1 MLASPILVRCSLIL
15 AALLCALPFLQP
27 YHRHPLTAFHS
38 EWIALVLGCGVALVL
53 ASGAAWR
60 DGRLPWSALAPLAL
74 ALLLFLHG
82 LFDRAPYFGQA
93 LTTALYLLWAA
104 LLVFAGHALA
114 RLAGREALL
123 DTMATGLALGALLS
137 AFTGLVQHLQWPT
150 LLDAWV
156 ARAVSAAIFGNL
168 AQANHFAAYTTLGLL
183 AFAELHRRG
192 RVGAAVLALAAAP
205 MLLVLGLSGS
215 RAAALYLL
223 AALILAVVQWR
234 RSRAE
239 YARRL
244 AAVCAAYVLA
254 YLLLQALVAAGV
266 LQGAPR
272 ESLTAAE
279 RMVDGAASIADRL
292 RLWQGAWLMFMADPL
307 VGAGWGQ
314 FATGFFE
321 RAALLYPEGG
331 YQLYHHAHNLVMQL
345 LAETGLAGLAC
356 LVLPLAC
363 ALRRPAVPPQA
374 GGGWLLAALGVTLL
388 LHSLLEY
395 PLWYAYFLA
404 PAALLLGAVPQA
416 ELTLRLPRLWRVATL
431 LLIAGGLVNLARLW
445 PEYRD
450 FERLFL
456 AVPPPAA
463 EQPAILSRL
472 HRNPLLRHYVEV
484 AYTLPMQPR
493 FDELDRQLYANT
505 RALRFVPVDTLAWRQ
520 VLLLALADRP
530 QEALQRLR
538 LAKAA
543 YPQPP
548 LDYLDALHRLG
559 AEQPARLRPLLESA
573 TETPP
578 TARHRAAEP

>member
-1 MLASPILVRCSLIL
+1 VFAPPLLARCGLLL

-27 YHRHPLTAFHS
+27 YHRHPLTAFYS
-38 EWIALVLGCGVALVL
+38 EWMALVLGCGVALVL
-53 ASGAAWR
+53 ALASAWR
-60 DGRLPWSALAPLAL
+60 EGRLPWSAMAPLAL
-74 ALLLFLHG
+74 AILLFLHA

-93 LTTALYLLWAA
+93 LTAALYLLWAA
-104 LLVFAGHALA
+104 LLVLAGHALA
-114 RLAGREALL
+114 RLAGREALIDAL
-123 DTMATGLALGALLS
+123 ATGLALGALLS
-137 AFTGLVQHLQWPT
+137 AFAGLVQHLQLPT

-192 RVGAAVLALAAAP
+192 RVGCAALALAAAP

-215 RAAALYLL
+215 RAAALYLI
-223 AALILAVVQWR
+223 AALLIALLIWR
-234 RSRAE
+234 RQHEDGAQ
-239 YARRL
+239 RL
-244 AAVCAAYVLA
+244 AAVCATYVVAYV
-254 YLLLQALVAAGV
+254 LLQALVAAGV

-272 ESLTAAE
+272 EAVTAAE

-292 RLWQGAWLMFMADPL
+292 RLWHAAWLMFIAEPL
-307 VGAGWGQ
+307 SGAGWGQ

-321 RAALLYPEGG
+321 RAALLYPQGG
-331 YQLYHHAHNLVMQL
+331 YQLYHHAHNILMQL

-356 LVLPLAC
+356 VVMPLAC
-363 ALRRPAVPPQA
+363 ALRRPALPVPT
-374 GGGWLLAALGVTLL
+374 GGIWLMAALGATLL

-395 PLWYAYFLA
+395 PLWYAYFLG
-404 PAALLLGAVPQA
+404 PAALLLGAAHQA
-416 ELTLRLPRLWRVATL
+416 ELRLHLPGLWRVATL
-431 LLIAGGLVNLARLW
+431 LLVCGGLVNLVRLW

-484 AYTLPMQPR
+484 AYTLPMRPGLG
-493 FDELDRQLYANT
+493 ELDRQLYANT

-520 VLLLALADRP
+520 VLLLALAERP
-530 QEALQRLR
+530 QEALRSLE
-538 LAKAA
+538 LARAA

-548 LDYLDALHRLG
+548 RDYREALHRLSR
-559 AEQPARLRPLLESA
+559 EQPERLRPLLESA
-573 TETPP
+573 TETSS
-578 TARHRAAEP
+578 TARP